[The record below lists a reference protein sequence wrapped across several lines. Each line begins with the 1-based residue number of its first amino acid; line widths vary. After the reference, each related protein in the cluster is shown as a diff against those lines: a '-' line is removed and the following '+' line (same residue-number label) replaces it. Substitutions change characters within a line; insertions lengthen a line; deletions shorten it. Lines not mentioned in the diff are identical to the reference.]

1 MQGQQLRRIVRQ
13 GDFCALC
20 TVGLFQFPAGM
31 ILPPQ
36 FYAILE
42 QSEVQHQ
49 SLEQV
54 AALCL
59 NVPQLAK
66 PASTHRGQSL
76 ALWLRRGVIITIHT
90 QQPAGRL
97 GISQTLF
104 SFARIGRE

>member
-54 AALCL
+54 AALRL

-66 PASTHRGQSL
+66 PASAHRGQSL

-90 QQPAGRL
+90 Q
-97 GISQTLF
+97 
-104 SFARIGRE
+104 